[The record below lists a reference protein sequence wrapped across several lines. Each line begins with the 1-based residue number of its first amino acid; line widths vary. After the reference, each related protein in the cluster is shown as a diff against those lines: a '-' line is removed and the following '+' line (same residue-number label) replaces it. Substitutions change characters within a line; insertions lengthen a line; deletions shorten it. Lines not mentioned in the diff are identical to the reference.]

1 MGYWAYQRTTR
12 HLAHANIMFAW
23 RAVYYK
29 GEHTV
34 SFSDVLIVSFAPL
47 YFLSHGE
54 VFHLLGCASHVTSGG
69 GESVY
74 CPGKCSH
81 RCSKAS
87 RHKMCMRAC
96 IACCHKCHC
105 VPHGTHGHKEECPCY
120 AHMKTH
126 HGKPKC
132 P

>member
-1 MGYWAYQRTTR
+1 MAKSSISWAVLLMLLLVEMG
-12 HLAHANIMFAW
+12 IS
-23 RAVYYK
+23 AVA
-29 GEHTV
+29 ERE
-34 SFSDVLIVSFAPL
+34 IN
-47 YFLSHGE
+47 
-54 VFHLLGCASHVTSGG
+54 
-69 GESVY
+69 

-105 VPHGTHGHKEECPCY
+105 VPRGTHGHKEECPCY

>member
-1 MGYWAYQRTTR
+1 MGYWASQRTTR
-12 HLAHANIMFAW
+12 HLAHAIIMFAW
-23 RAVYYK
+23 RAVSYK

-69 GESVY
+69 GESVW
-74 CPGKCSH
+74 KCSH

-105 VPHGTHGHKEECPCY
+105 VPRGTHGHKEECPCY